1 MKNSIMNT
9 QKMFESFIFEV
20 LKLHQISILSEMDH
34 ESLIQISYASL
45 NGKYRKYN
53 GKVQIVI
60 YYTMKIADFGELYKF
75 FAHTPTF

>member
-1 MKNSIMNT
+1 
-9 QKMFESFIFEV
+9 
-20 LKLHQISILSEMDH
+20 MDH